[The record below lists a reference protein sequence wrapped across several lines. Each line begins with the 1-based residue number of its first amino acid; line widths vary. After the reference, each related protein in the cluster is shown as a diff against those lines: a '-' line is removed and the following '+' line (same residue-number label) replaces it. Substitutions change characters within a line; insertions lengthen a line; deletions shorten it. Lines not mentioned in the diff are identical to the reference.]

1 MIPYR
6 RWKQEAKNLKVDD
19 VCLLMYK
26 GRIPPA
32 VYRMCRVVEVFPDD
46 EGLVRTVRVALVSRD
61 QRMRILPHNTRSL
74 VYMKVAVQR
83 LVLIYSKDE
92 EEERRKENVVVKVN
106 SVNVKEWPLLA

>member
-1 MIPYR
+1 M
-6 RWKQEAKNLKVDD
+6 
-19 VCLLMYK
+19 
-26 GRIPPA
+26 
-32 VYRMCRVVEVFPDD
+32 
-46 EGLVRTVRVALVSRD
+46 SRD
-61 QRMRILPHNTRSL
+61 QRMRILPYNTGSL

>member
-1 MIPYR
+1 
-6 RWKQEAKNLKVDD
+6 
-19 VCLLMYK
+19 
-26 GRIPPA
+26 
-32 VYRMCRVVEVFPDD
+32 
-46 EGLVRTVRVALVSRD
+46 
-61 QRMRILPHNTRSL
+61 MRILPYNTGSL